1 MNMAPVKAPLKTA
14 VVGLRIHAGD
24 LDPDGNHGL
33 LKSFKAQPGVDVVAY
48 CEWDRSEA
56 AALEAI
62 RKTDPEAGIQTD
74 LSALLADVEFD
85 AALVMLPPSEA
96 ASTALRLAEA
106 GKHLYIEK
114 QAARTAAELDPLCRV
129 AADRGLVIQAGYPWV
144 CHPVAREI
152 KRHIDA
158 GLLGD
163 LVAMEARL
171 VTLQVGPGMR

>member
-1 MNMAPVKAPLKTA
+1 MATAKPSLKTA

-33 LKSFKAQPGVDVVAY
+33 LKSFKAQADVDVVAY

-62 RKTDPEAGIQTD
+62 RKADPEAGIHTD
-74 LSALLADVEFD
+74 LSALLAEVEFD

-96 ASTALRLAEA
+96 APAALRLAEA

-114 QAARTAAELDPLCRV
+114 QAGRTAAELDPLF
-129 AADRGLVIQAGYPWV
+129 AAQRPTGGW
-144 CHPVAREI
+144 
-152 KRHIDA
+152 
-158 GLLGD
+158 
-163 LVAMEARL
+163 
-171 VTLQVGPGMR
+171 